1 MVCEHEPRHAVRRLH
16 VGGLLGERDLD
27 RRGTPL
33 DEVGGAALAD
43 ADVADDIT
51 DEAALVTDEAVD
63 SAFSFVSV
71 EQDDRVRAVA
81 AANVTATR
89 AERWI
94 VMFF

>member
-1 MVCEHEPRHAVRRLH
+1 M
-16 VGGLLGERDLD
+16 
-27 RRGTPL
+27 
-33 DEVGGAALAD
+33 
-43 ADVADDIT
+43 ADDIT